1 MMKKQISRNTLQI
14 IAMIAMLID
23 HFNSVLG
30 LFQVIYFRTDNI
42 MLAARCTDLLYGI
55 GRMAFPIFAF
65 LIVDGC
71 IHTRDIRKYAFRLGI
86 AAFVSEFCFDF
97 AFVGWSWTTPLE
109 SFRAFIAQFN
119 AGIHNQ
125 NNVIWSL
132 FASVLLIWAI
142 QNFQRKTKH
151 RVLYAIRVFL
161 IFIILYLACMV
172 FGAEY
177 WEICLPM
184 TALMYLCKQ
193 RWAKVSILGA
203 FMYFF
208 YGLWPILQSLRWESL
223 QSAWET
229 SWLANPDIGDI
240 FWIAGVAI
248 ALILIAHYQYDATSR
263 PRKSRLIYAFYP
275 GHLLVLGLIR
285 DFIRTFVI

>member
-1 MMKKQISRNTLQI
+1 
-14 IAMIAMLID
+14 
-23 HFNSVLG
+23 
-30 LFQVIYFRTDNI
+30 
-42 MLAARCTDLLYGI
+42 
-55 GRMAFPIFAF
+55 
-65 LIVDGC
+65 
-71 IHTRDIRKYAFRLGI
+71 
-86 AAFVSEFCFDF
+86 
-97 AFVGWSWTTPLE
+97 
-109 SFRAFIAQFN
+109 
-119 AGIHNQ
+119 
-125 NNVIWSL
+125 
-132 FASVLLIWAI
+132 
-142 QNFQRKTKH
+142 
-151 RVLYAIRVFL
+151 
-161 IFIILYLACMV
+161 
-172 FGAEY
+172 
-177 WEICLPM
+177 M
-184 TALMYLCKQ
+184 TALVYLCKQ

-285 DFIRTFVI
+285 DFIRAFVI